1 MYSPRFPAGLCILL
15 AQAGLAQYDP
25 SPLLTPDDLSGARV
39 ATTGRYDGQALYG
52 YIDGGAEV
60 YLEYGFT
67 RLTLQTVDL
76 NGTTVNVELYRM
88 KDSAAAFGIFS
99 ISRFRCR
106 PVDSL
111 GRYSCPSAYQ
121 VQIARGKYFLRAS
134 NATGTPDAQLQ
145 TTRVAAATAR
155 KIHDS
160 DAAPPALFN
169 DALLRPDIHDLYCFN
184 GRIGLQN
191 GIPEWI
197 ELFDSVVS
205 FQMYALPV
213 ERNSSH
219 LILAQIRFGARDER
233 ERFAERVS
241 STKDGPDRMT
251 VRRGERD
258 LLLLQFSG
266 PRSAIEP
273 YIALL
278 NR

>member
-134 NATGTPDAQLQ
+134 NATGTPGKF
-145 TTRVAAATAR
+145 TTPTQ
-155 KIHDS
+155 H
-160 DAAPPALFN
+160 
-169 DALLRPDIHDLYCFN
+169 LRHSSMTHCC
-184 GRIGLQN
+184 GRTSTTCIASTDESACRMASRSG
-191 GIPEWI
+191 
-197 ELFDSVVS
+197 SS
-205 FQMYALPV
+205 F
-213 ERNSSH
+213 S
-219 LILAQIRFGARDER
+219 I
-233 ERFAERVS
+233 VS
-241 STKDGPDRMT
+241 SVSRCTP
-251 VRRGERD
+251 
-258 LLLLQFSG
+258 F
-266 PRSAIEP
+266 P
-273 YIALL
+273 L
-278 NR
+278 NGTAPI